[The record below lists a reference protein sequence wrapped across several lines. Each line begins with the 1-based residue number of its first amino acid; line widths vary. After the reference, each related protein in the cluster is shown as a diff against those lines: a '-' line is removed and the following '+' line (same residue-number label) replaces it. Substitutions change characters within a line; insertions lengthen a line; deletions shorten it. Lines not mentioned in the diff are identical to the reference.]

1 MCPEMRQCCN
11 DPAMTID
18 STKGGTRAARILRA
32 GLVLGTTVCLAAVM
46 AGCTPADPGAA
57 ESTAPATAAP
67 APDAEATEVA
77 EAAPSDTPAPDTIP
91 FEDGHVPD
99 GWSERD
105 GVACG
110 MSEADLVTQDER
122 FRLELTGPMVTSAD
136 GTVYQPVFLE
146 HELGD
151 DATLDFGDDVQLVWS
166 QGGVVVDLGLGW
178 HEGGGPIL
186 RAADAQGLPTG
197 DYSAWKDNEADPAR
211 RGLHGLTGV
220 VDMTTCW
227 PSGANE
233 ESGSTGYDEPRPDGE
248 YDVRGVVL
256 AMVDGE
262 SRIVVSEP
270 VPVEWVAPAV
280 D

>member
-1 MCPEMRQCCN
+1 MM
-11 DPAMTID
+11 ID
-18 STKGGTRAARILRA
+18 STKGGTRAARAARSIRA
-32 GLVLGTTVCLAAVM
+32 GLALGTTVCLAAVM
-46 AGCTPADPGAA
+46 AGCTPADDPGAA

-67 APDAEATEVA
+67 AASE
-77 EAAPSDTPAPDTIP
+77 EAAAPAPSAPAPTTIP
-91 FEDGHVPD
+91 FEAGHVPD

-110 MSEADLVTQDER
+110 MSAADLVTQDDR
-122 FRLELTGPMVTSAD
+122 FRLELTGPMVTGAD

-151 DATLDFGDDVQLVWS
+151 DTTLDFGDDVQLVWS
-166 QGGVVVDLGLGW
+166 QDGVVVDLGLGW

-186 RAADAQGLPTG
+186 QAADAEGLPTG
-197 DYSAWKDNEADPAR
+197 DYSTWEEYEADPAQR
-211 RGLHGLTGV
+211 RLHGLTGV

-227 PSGANE
+227 PSGVDE

-262 SRIVVSEP
+262 SRLVVSDP